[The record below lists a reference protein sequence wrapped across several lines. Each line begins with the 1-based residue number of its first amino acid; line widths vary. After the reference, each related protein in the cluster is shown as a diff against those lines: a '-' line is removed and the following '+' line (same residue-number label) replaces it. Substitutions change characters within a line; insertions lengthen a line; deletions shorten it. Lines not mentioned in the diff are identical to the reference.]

1 MPEERPTMPPVR
13 LRSDAELARDAL
25 AAPLLSRAV
34 RLARWAEPGK
44 PVAPGGALPEGELR
58 AAVELLELAADED
71 GPVYAAQAWQLAVD
85 IGLVEIREPGES
97 SEAEGSVGA
106 EVAAG
111 AEGSS
116 GPSEAEVAAGAGGSS
131 GTETAT
137 GAEVS
142 SRSGESSR
150 PGDRSGDRPGASLP
164 PEASSPAGDD
174 GFRAAGGAAAGGEF
188 SAVATS
194 GEELRLITEGG
205 PRDILDLWLDGFET
219 VLADAAAPDLAD
231 IADQLS
237 EDGELDLDALDW
249 NPEEE
254 AEFLDGVLGN
264 LYLLTALDEEA
275 AVASVPLPALAA
287 SMIVP
292 EDMDEPTDDVLEEI
306 SEAMVRL
313 DDQFRLLAPTGLID
327 YQPVDEA
334 LIEEVDGEGR
344 IHETE
349 PVEELEDEDV
359 SRYGMVRLTPLGV
372 YAVRSRMAEAGIDA
386 PAVGDLADKGADI
399 LLDALPGHPEPA
411 AQAEAEQWLARR
423 TPEEAARELLAA
435 ARGDD
440 ESAPLRRLTCQQ
452 TLSLVGTAAEPALRE
467 VLDDRHLGGLARV
480 WLAEHGASGVP
491 EPSEEMVFWLTV
503 DTLAAQ
509 LATEGDS
516 AELRD
521 LVRGLVDQSGSF
533 FDSAWR
539 VDHPATAEV
548 LEAMGRLHPDKK
560 AAKEARKAA
569 FKARSRA

>member
-13 LRSDAELARDAL
+13 LRTDAELARDAL
-25 AAPLLSRAV
+25 AAPLLARAV

-44 PVAPGGALPEGELR
+44 PVASGGVLPESELR
-58 AAVELLELAADED
+58 AAIELLGLSGDED
-71 GPVYAAQAWQLAVD
+71 GPEHTAQAWQLAVD
-85 IGLVEIREPGES
+85 TGLVEIDES
-97 SEAEGSVGA
+97 E
-106 EVAAG
+106 
-111 AEGSS
+111 
-116 GPSEAEVAAGAGGSS
+116 
-131 GTETAT
+131 
-137 GAEVS
+137 
-142 SRSGESSR
+142 
-150 PGDRSGDRPGASLP
+150 
-164 PEASSPAGDD
+164 EAS
-174 GFRAAGGAAAGGEF
+174 GAAAAARSDGDGDGDGKGGGDGADGAAPLGDEF
-188 SAVATS
+188 SALAIS

-205 PRDILDLWLDGFET
+205 PRDILDIWLDGFET
-219 VLADAAAPDLAD
+219 VLADAAAPDLGD
-231 IADQLS
+231 IAAQIS
-237 EDGELDLDALDW
+237 EGGELDLDAIDW

-275 AVASVPLPALAA
+275 AAASVPLPALAA

-292 EDMDEPTDDVLEEI
+292 EDMDEPTDDILEEV

-334 LIEEVDGEGR
+334 LIQEVDGEGR
-344 IHETE
+344 IQEPETA
-349 PVEELEDEDV
+349 EELEDEDV
-359 SRYGMVRLTPLGV
+359 SRYGMVRLTPLGI
-372 YAVRSRMAEAGIDA
+372 YAVRARMIEAGIDA

-440 ESAPLRRLTCQQ
+440 EGAPLRRLTCQQ
-452 TLSLVGTAAEPALRE
+452 TLSLVGTEAEPALRE

-480 WLAEHGASGVP
+480 WLAEHGVAGVP
-491 EPSEEMVFWLTV
+491 EPSEAMVFWLTV

-521 LVRGLVDQSGSF
+521 LVRGLIDQSGSF

-548 LEAMGRLHPDKK
+548 LEAMGRLHPDKQ